1 MSGAREPR
9 RTGAAEGSGASRRKG
24 VVPLVLVG
32 VLVALVAV
40 VVVVVRSG
48 VFLVTDVQISAC
60 EHVDQETLEQLVDVE
75 DGTTLYSVDE
85 QGIAESLERS
95 AWISGVEI
103 ERKLPGTLIIT
114 PIERTPALLIYISTD
129 DVAWL
134 VSDDGVWITPVSLSL
149 SSDDGGTDGSDESTD
164 GSEESSD
171 EASDETEAYEAAEDE
186 ASTDESVED
195 GSEEGDGE
203 ESEDEDTEG
212 EEDAL
217 AVAESYGVL
226 LVTDVPSD
234 IDPVAG
240 EEVDSEEVQAC
251 LAYAEGFSDE
261 FLASVKSLSAASVEA
276 LSAVLDGG
284 VEVAL
289 GDAEDI
295 ATKEKVV
302 TKLLEEEEG
311 VTYINVR
318 EADAYTFR
326 ATPSE

>member
-1 MSGAREPR
+1 M
-9 RTGAAEGSGASRRKG
+9 
-24 VVPLVLVG
+24 VLVG
-32 VLVALVAV
+32 VLIALVVA

-103 ERKLPGTLIIT
+103 ERELPGTLIIT

-134 VSDDGVWITPVSLSL
+134 VSDDGIWITPVSLSL
-149 SSDDGGTDGSDESTD
+149 SSDDGDTDASDEATD

-171 EASDETEAYEAAEDE
+171 EASDETEAYEAPEDE

-195 GSEEGDGE
+195 GSEEDDGE

-212 EEDAL
+212 EEAAL
-217 AVAESYGVL
+217 AAAESYGVL